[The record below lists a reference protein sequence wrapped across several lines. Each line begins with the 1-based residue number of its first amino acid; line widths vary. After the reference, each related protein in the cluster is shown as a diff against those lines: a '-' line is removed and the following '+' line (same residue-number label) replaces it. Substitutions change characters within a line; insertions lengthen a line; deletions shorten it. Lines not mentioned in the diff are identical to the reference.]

1 VSNISAI
8 TWREQVT
15 FRWDD
20 DDVRFKKYDY
30 SGIGTYLVSIAIN
43 RFSIDE
49 KKKFNDKKKCFTNN
63 EMN

>member
-20 DDVRFKKYDY
+20 DDVRFDHDAV
-30 SGIGTYLVSIAIN
+30 G
-43 RFSIDE
+43 FSIDE

-63 EMN
+63 EMKE